1 MYLVFCTGESL
12 GCGLLLCP
20 CSHCAFYSLVFTLRP
35 LAYAWLHYTIDTKL
49 CLCGLDMVVGSEFK
63 IVAEDP
69 YDIRVDPTNTLRPR
83 SQVQ

>member
-1 MYLVFCTGESL
+1 
-12 GCGLLLCP
+12 
-20 CSHCAFYSLVFTLRP
+20 
-35 LAYAWLHYTIDTKL
+35 
-49 CLCGLDMVVGSEFK
+49 MVVGSEFK